1 MLDFCKLQ
9 ACGVIRGT
17 FIYADTG
24 YNICLDGENI
34 SVIYDIFPFLFLKQ
48 IVWNKSSLAL
58 YLQVP
63 IWHLSVQVGFSCKNK
78 KPFYLK

>member
-48 IVWNKSSLAL
+48 IV
-58 YLQVP
+58 
-63 IWHLSVQVGFSCKNK
+63 
-78 KPFYLK
+78 